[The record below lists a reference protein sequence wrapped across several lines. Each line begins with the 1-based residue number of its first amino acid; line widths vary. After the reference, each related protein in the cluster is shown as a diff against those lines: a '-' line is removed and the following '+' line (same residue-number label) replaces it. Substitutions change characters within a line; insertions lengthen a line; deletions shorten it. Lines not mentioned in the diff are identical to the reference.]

1 MCFLSKKKSIINLK
15 YDEQHFL
22 KIIEIM
28 GY

>member
-1 MCFLSKKKSIINLK
+1 MCFLSKEKSIINLK

-22 KIIEIM
+22 KIIEII